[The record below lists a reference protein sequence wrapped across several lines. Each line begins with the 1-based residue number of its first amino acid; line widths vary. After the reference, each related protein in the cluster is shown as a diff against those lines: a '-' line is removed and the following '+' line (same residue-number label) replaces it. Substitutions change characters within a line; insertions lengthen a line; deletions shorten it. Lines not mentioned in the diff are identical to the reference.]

1 MCRKSRAVCMR
12 TIILDGT
19 TQLSFLGSTRQSR
32 RRFHY
37 FICTF
42 TGMTVKTWNGLYRMS
57 RLGLI
62 AAIPGKGLTNGLLL
76 RRAVECV
83 TVTREDECLT
93 SNKAY
98 SFFSPPPSF
107 SSAEIWLRY
116 AQRPYLCARW
126 SAPREKMNF
135 ELYSGELMDSD
146 WRHQIQIV
154 RLIRPRYYWMIDI
167 EWIIVWLQKSL
178 LKMNG
183 RNKYIVMRDNN
194 IYVHWC
200 RFYYWTIRQNM
211 IAITGNRYKWDRK

>member
-98 SFFSPPPSF
+98 SFFPPPLLF
-107 SSAEIWLRY
+107 ERGDMAEIC
-116 AQRPYLCARW
+116 ATTVSLCTLKRAAR
-126 SAPREKMNF
+126 KN
-135 ELYSGELMDSD
+135 EL
-146 WRHQIQIV
+146 
-154 RLIRPRYYWMIDI
+154 
-167 EWIIVWLQKSL
+167 
-178 LKMNG
+178 
-183 RNKYIVMRDNN
+183 
-194 IYVHWC
+194 
-200 RFYYWTIRQNM
+200 
-211 IAITGNRYKWDRK
+211 

>member
-76 RRAVECV
+76 RRAVEYV

-98 SFFSPPPSF
+98 SFFPPPPPF
-107 SSAEIWLRY
+107 RARRY
-116 AQRPYLCARW
+116 GWDMRNDRISVHVEAR
-126 SAPREKMNF
+126 REKKWTLNYTQANWWTVIDAIRSK
-135 ELYSGELMDSD
+135 LSDSFVPD
-146 WRHQIQIV
+146 I
-154 RLIRPRYYWMIDI
+154 I
-167 EWIIVWLQKSL
+167 EWLISSGL
-178 LKMNG
+178 
-183 RNKYIVMRDNN
+183 
-194 IYVHWC
+194 
-200 RFYYWTIRQNM
+200 
-211 IAITGNRYKWDRK
+211 